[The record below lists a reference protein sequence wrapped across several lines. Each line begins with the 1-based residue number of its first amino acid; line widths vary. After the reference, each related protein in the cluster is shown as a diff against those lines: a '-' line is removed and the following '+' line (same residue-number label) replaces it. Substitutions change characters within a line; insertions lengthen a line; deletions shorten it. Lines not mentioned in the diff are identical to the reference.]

1 MRDAKSFQKDKVEE
15 KMRSADAKLMKIRKI
30 VAEWDSRQYW
40 ETEEDFEKWKE
51 VKKRVIEPGK
61 REWRKNPP
69 WNDKRSY

>member
-1 MRDAKSFQKDKVEE
+1 LRDAKSFQKDKVEE
-15 KMRSADAKLMKIRKI
+15 KMRIADAELMKIRKI

-51 VKKRVIEPGK
+51 VKKRVMEPGK